1 MPGSHASA
9 ARNGWLPGHLC
20 SPVALVVMRWRKF
33 LGPGEEVLVDTRPH
47 WWFLAG
53 PLSVAIVGIVGGI
66 AAKMERV
73 PSVVD
78 WLVAGL
84 VVIAALWLGL
94 RYLRWV
100 STRLIVTNSR
110 VVERRGLL
118 ARSGR
123 EIPVSAISNV
133 AYHQSLLGRVVGA
146 GDIAVESPGRDS
158 AEVFRDL
165 PHPEAI
171 QNLLYI
177 QLATWRSAGTYGP
190 LGQAGAPAGPAW
202 TPPGGKGVDPSG
214 PGTDPAGRASIPAQ
228 IDQLDQLRRRGV
240 ITDAEFQAKK
250 TQLLERM

>member
-1 MPGSHASA
+1 
-9 ARNGWLPGHLC
+9 
-20 SPVALVVMRWRKF
+20 MRWRKF

-47 WWFLAG
+47 WWFLAA
-53 PLSVAIVGIVGGI
+53 PLSGAIAVIVGGI
-66 AAKMERV
+66 AAKLTRA
-73 PSVVD
+73 PSGVD

-84 VVIAALWLGL
+84 VVVVVLWLGL

-100 STRLIVTNSR
+100 STRLIVTNTR
-110 VVERRGLL
+110 LVERKGLL

-146 GDIAVESPGRDS
+146 GDIAVESPGMDS
-158 AEVFRDL
+158 AEVFEDL

-171 QNLLYI
+171 QNMLYT
-177 QLATWRSAGTYGP
+177 QLATWRGAGWYGVP
-190 LGQAGAPAGPAW
+190 GPSGAPSGPSW
-202 TPPGGKGVDPSG
+202 TPPGGKGANPGG
-214 PGTDPAGRASIPAQ
+214 PGTDLAGRASIPVQ